1 MAVRRINKGSEL
13 WYRVT
18 ELEEL
23 FFYTLYKFRAYWVI
37 GKIQNRCANRI
48 KNDLHVNVKDYELQ
62 LRSTELL
69 HFLYSHF
76 AETKAKQRSIHFE
89 DIKKL
94 YQVINEF
101 SFVSLGNKPDT
112 LLFETRFPNNLFQL
126 VMDIDHQRKTLFGK
140 SFRIKN

>member
-1 MAVRRINKGSEL
+1 MPVRRIHKENTI

-18 ELEEL
+18 EVEDL
-23 FFYTLYKFRAYWVI
+23 FFYTLYKFKAYWVI
-37 GKIQNRCANRI
+37 GKIQNRSANRI
-48 KNDLHVNVKDYELQ
+48 KNTLNIDLKGYDLQ

-76 AETKAKQRSIHFE
+76 AETKANQRSIHFE

-94 YQVINEF
+94 YHVINDF
-101 SFVSLGNKPDT
+101 SFVSLGNKNNT
-112 LLFETRFPNNLFQL
+112 ILFETRFPNNLFQL
-126 VMDIDHQRKTLFGK
+126 VMDIDHQRKVLFGK

>member
-1 MAVRRINKGSEL
+1 MAVRRIHKGSEL

-48 KNDLHVNVKDYELQ
+48 KN
-62 LRSTELL
+62 
-69 HFLYSHF
+69 
-76 AETKAKQRSIHFE
+76 
-89 DIKKL
+89 
-94 YQVINEF
+94 
-101 SFVSLGNKPDT
+101 SLGNKPDT